1 MRFKSLDS
9 LRGLA
14 ALAVVFHHC
23 LLTLPASVR
32 GHGSV
37 AWWMTA
43 TPLRLLVDGSGA
55 VLLFFVLSGFVL
67 AASIQSGLAKDP
79 DGFDYGR
86 FAAKRFLRIY
96 PPFAFAVFVS
106 AGLYLLIQ
114 PVPVEGLSAWFNTQ
128 SWAYPVAPAM
138 LAGHLLM
145 TDQHRDMSLINV
157 MWSLVHELRISLI
170 FPLIFFGMRAR
181 PAVTLTIAAIL
192 SAGANY
198 ALSQGGLSP
207 LVQTLCGT
215 TQYGLMFAAGT
226 LLYLNSQT
234 ISAWMAK
241 TGPWASVAAIVLGGY
256 LFFLPRTLPVLSL
269 WATGLAAMLY
279 VIAAFGSGALVKLLS
294 GKVLSW
300 LGQVS
305 YSLYLLHL
313 PVLLT
318 VFHLFSGK
326 APLGVLL
333 AATVGIS
340 LIAAHL
346 SYRWIEQP
354 SMALGRWATK
364 VRTAKAA

>member
-43 TPLRLLVDGSGA
+43 TPLRLLVDGPGA

-67 AASIQSGLAKDP
+67 AASVQSGLAKDP
-79 DGFDYGR
+79 AGFDYGR

-114 PVPVEGLSAWFNTQ
+114 PVPVAGLSAWFNTQ

-157 MWSLVHELRISLI
+157 MWSLVHELRISMI

-192 SAGANY
+192 SAGANF

-215 TQYGLMFAAGT
+215 VQYGLMFAAGT
-226 LLYLNSQT
+226 LLYLKSAT
-234 ISAWMAK
+234 ISTWMAK
-241 TGPWASVAAIVLGGY
+241 TGPWATVAAVILGGY

-279 VIAAFGSGALVKLLS
+279 VIAAFGSAALVKLLS

-326 APLGVLL
+326 APLGVLI
-333 AATVGIS
+333 AATVGLS
-340 LIAAHL
+340 LIAAQL

-354 SMALGRWATK
+354 SMALGRWATRAK
-364 VRTAKAA
+364 PAKAA